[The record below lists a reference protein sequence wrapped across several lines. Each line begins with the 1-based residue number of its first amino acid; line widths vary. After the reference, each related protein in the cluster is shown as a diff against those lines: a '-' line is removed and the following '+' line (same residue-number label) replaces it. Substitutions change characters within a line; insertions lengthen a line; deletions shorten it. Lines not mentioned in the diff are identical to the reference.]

1 MRFFRAAYAV
11 AWKDVLL
18 ELRRKE
24 TFTAMFFFSLL
35 VLLMFNFTLSLDRTQ
50 VLSLAPGLLW
60 LAITFTGVLGLGKG
74 FLAERENE
82 CMDGLILSPVPRGAI
97 FLGKLAGNFLFIFA
111 VEAVTL
117 PLFVVLF
124 NLDVWGRNGLLL
136 FVVILGTAGLSL
148 LGTLLSAM
156 TVQVRAREVMFPLL
170 ILPLVIPVLIGAVQ
184 ATAGVMRGD
193 GWAEYAHWIR
203 LLVAF
208 DVVFSVA
215 SFWGFSFLLE
225 D

>member
-35 VLLMFNFTLSLDRTQ
+35 VLLMFNFTLNLDRTQ

-97 FLGKLAGNFLFIFA
+97 FLG
-111 VEAVTL
+111 
-117 PLFVVLF
+117 
-124 NLDVWGRNGLLL
+124 
-136 FVVILGTAGLSL
+136 
-148 LGTLLSAM
+148 
-156 TVQVRAREVMFPLL
+156 
-170 ILPLVIPVLIGAVQ
+170 
-184 ATAGVMRGD
+184 
-193 GWAEYAHWIR
+193 
-203 LLVAF
+203 
-208 DVVFSVA
+208 
-215 SFWGFSFLLE
+215 
-225 D
+225 